1 TRNHHRRGEIDV
13 GSSSTVW
20 SVRNSA
26 ACKIEIHVLATRL
39 PLGVEELNR
48 PTRVGLIHVKKAA
61 EMHSAQMDSRNTQDR
76 ILKRL
81 ELEGRAGLNPVRV
94 LAVLIKPHNG
104 RRLEEPAGRQGA
116 VRTERCRR
124 SIGIGCVRPKQ
135 RAES

>member
-1 TRNHHRRGEIDV
+1 MVAHTFIQVDQQPVINGIPTGPGFKEDAESRIPKSGNSVDVWNTRNHHRRGEIDV

-61 EMHSAQMDSRNTQDR
+61 E
-76 ILKRL
+76 
-81 ELEGRAGLNPVRV
+81 
-94 LAVLIKPHNG
+94 
-104 RRLEEPAGRQGA
+104 
-116 VRTERCRR
+116 
-124 SIGIGCVRPKQ
+124 
-135 RAES
+135 